1 MMDKLTIMGILAATI
16 LLAGMLGLIPMA
28 SATHKPVKILIQV
41 RDAATG
47 KPLRGVECSTDPAGG
62 PFPAVTNPGGIAR
75 IMLPAG
81 TSIVDVTCDSTIRD
95 DIRLKAHDTTV
106 VRVLV

>member
-1 MMDKLTIMGILAATI
+1 MNKLTIMAVLASTI
-16 LLAGMLGLIPMA
+16 LFAGMLELLPDV
-28 SATHKPVKILIQV
+28 SAAHKPVKILIQV

-62 PFPAVTNPGGIAR
+62 PLAAITNPGGIAK
-75 IMLPAG
+75 ILLPAG
-81 TSIVDVTCDSTIRD
+81 TSIVDVTCNSTTVD
-95 DIRLKAHDTTV
+95 DVRLKAHGTTV

>member
-1 MMDKLTIMGILAATI
+1 MAVLASTI
-16 LLAGMLGLIPMA
+16 LLAGMLEFMPDA

-47 KPLRGVECSTDPAGG
+47 KPLLGIECSTDPAGG
-62 PFPAVTNPGGIAR
+62 PSPAITNPGGIAR
-75 IMLPAG
+75 ILLPAG
-81 TSIVDVTCDSTIRD
+81 TSIVDITCDSTIRD
-95 DIRLKAHDTTV
+95 DVRLKAHDTTV

>member
-1 MMDKLTIMGILAATI
+1 MNKLTIMAVLASTI
-16 LLAGMLGLIPMA
+16 LLAGILELMPA
-28 SATHKPVKILIQV
+28 AFATHKPVKILIQV

-62 PFPAVTNPGGIAR
+62 PSPAITNPGGIAR
-75 IMLPAG
+75 ILLPAG
-81 TSIVDVTCDSTIRD
+81 TSIVDVTCDSTTLD
-95 DIRLKAHDTTV
+95 VRLKAHGTTV

>member
-1 MMDKLTIMGILAATI
+1 MNKLTIMAVLASTI
-16 LLAGMLGLIPMA
+16 LVAGMLELMPDA

-41 RDAATG
+41 RDAETG

-62 PFPAVTNPGGIAR
+62 PSPAITNPGGIAR
-75 IMLPAG
+75 ILLPAG

-95 DIRLKAHDTTV
+95 DVRLKEHGTTV